1 VPFARPDGHQRI
13 KVCRRAPSWC
23 LMGHVD
29 PDWSEQE
36 RRLVE
41 KAQRALTALSL
52 GDDAEALGEVA
63 PSAAEPQARA
73 DETKA
78 LMLLLFGECSAMV
91 STLGDGGSAPV
102 KVQVFDEDGEEV
114 SIDQA
119 DPPVRTAVR
128 TLLAEVHGNTEAA
141 QEQVEIALANA
152 APDEVDS
159 LVLQALRWTIRL
171 SVECLDRDLPVAPW
185 ISEAVSD

>member
-1 VPFARPDGHQRI
+1 MLVFDRQVQPDRSG
-13 KVCRRAPSWC
+13 
-23 LMGHVD
+23 G
-29 PDWSEQE
+29 EQ

-41 KAQRALTALSL
+41 KAKRALVAMRL
-52 GDDAEALGEVA
+52 GADEEALDQVA
-63 PSAAEPQARA
+63 PSSSDQADRS
-73 DETKA
+73 DETRQ
-78 LMLLLFGECSAMV
+78 LMLLLFGECSSMV
-91 STLGDGGSAPV
+91 ATLGDGGSAPV

-141 QEQVEIALANA
+141 EEQVEIALASA

-171 SVECLDRDLPVAPW
+171 SAECLERDLPVTDW
-185 ISEAVSD
+185 ISDALSE

>member
-1 VPFARPDGHQRI
+1 MPVLVFDRHVTPDR
-13 KVCRRAPSWC
+13 
-23 LMGHVD
+23 
-29 PDWSEQE
+29 SEDEQ
-36 RRLVE
+36 RLVE
-41 KAQRALTALSL
+41 KAQRALVAISL
-52 GDDAEALGEVA
+52 GEDAEALDEVT
-63 PSAAEPQARA
+63 PSSEEPKERS

-78 LMLLLFGECSAMV
+78 LMLLLLGECSTMV
-91 STLGDGGSAPV
+91 STLGDGGTAPV

-128 TLLAEVHGNTEAA
+128 TLLAEVHGNTAAA

-152 APDEVDS
+152 APNEVDS

-171 SVECLDRDLPVAPW
+171 SVECLERDLPVADW
-185 ISEAVSD
+185 ISDAVAG

>member
-1 VPFARPDGHQRI
+1 MTPDR
-13 KVCRRAPSWC
+13 
-23 LMGHVD
+23 
-29 PDWSEQE
+29 SEDEQ
-36 RRLVE
+36 RLVE
-41 KAQRALTALSL
+41 KAQRALVAISL
-52 GDDAEALGEVA
+52 GEDAEALDEVT
-63 PSAAEPQARA
+63 PSSEEPKERS

-78 LMLLLFGECSAMV
+78 LMLLLFGECSTMV
-91 STLGDGGSAPV
+91 STLGDGGTAPV

-128 TLLAEVHGNTEAA
+128 TLLAEVHGNTAAA

-152 APDEVDS
+152 APNEVDS

-171 SVECLDRDLPVAPW
+171 SVECLERDLPVADW
-185 ISEAVSD
+185 ISDAVEG

>member
-1 VPFARPDGHQRI
+1 MEPDRS
-13 KVCRRAPSWC
+13 K
-23 LMGHVD
+23 D
-29 PDWSEQE
+29 E

-41 KAQRALTALSL
+41 KAQRALVAMQL
-52 GDDAEALGEVA
+52 GEDEEALDQVA
-63 PSAAEPQARA
+63 PSATEHEDRSAETR
-73 DETKA
+73 E
-78 LMLLLFGECSAMV
+78 LMLMLFGECSAMV
-91 STLGDGGSAPV
+91 ATLGDGGSAPV

-141 QEQVEIALANA
+141 EEQVEIALASA
-152 APDEVDS
+152 APEEVAS

-171 SVECLDRDLPVAPW
+171 STECLERDLPVTEW
-185 ISEAVSD
+185 ISEALKD

>member
-1 VPFARPDGHQRI
+1 
-13 KVCRRAPSWC
+13 
-23 LMGHVD
+23 MD
-29 PDWSEQE
+29 PDRSEHE
-36 RRLVE
+36 RQLVE
-41 KAQRALTALSL
+41 KAQRALVAISL
-52 GDDAEALGEVA
+52 GEDAEALGHLA
-63 PSAAEPQARA
+63 PSSAEPQERS

-128 TLLAEVHGNTEAA
+128 TLLAEVHGNTAAA

-171 SVECLDRDLPVAPW
+171 SVECLDRDLPVATW
-185 ISEAVSD
+185 ISDAVAE

>member
-1 VPFARPDGHQRI
+1 MTPDR
-13 KVCRRAPSWC
+13 
-23 LMGHVD
+23 
-29 PDWSEQE
+29 SEDEQ
-36 RRLVE
+36 RLVE
-41 KAQRALTALSL
+41 KAQRALVAISL
-52 GDDAEALGEVA
+52 GEDAEALEELT
-63 PSAAEPQARA
+63 PSSEEPQQRS

-91 STLGDGGSAPV
+91 STLGDGGTAPV

-128 TLLAEVHGNTEAA
+128 TLLAEVHGNTAA
-141 QEQVEIALANA
+141 AREQVEIALANA

-171 SVECLDRDLPVAPW
+171 SVECLDRDLPVAEW
-185 ISEAVSD
+185 ISDAVTG

>member
-1 VPFARPDGHQRI
+1 MGDVQPDRNE
-13 KVCRRAPSWC
+13 
-23 LMGHVD
+23 D
-29 PDWSEQE
+29 EQ
-36 RRLVE
+36 RLVE
-41 KAQRALTALSL
+41 KAQRALVAISL

-63 PSAAEPQARA
+63 PSAAEPEAQSA
-73 DETKA
+73 ETRA
-78 LMLLLFGECSAMV
+78 LMMLLFGECSAMV

-141 QEQVEIALANA
+141 EEQVEIALANA
-152 APDEVDS
+152 APGEVDS

-171 SVECLDRDLPVAPW
+171 SVECLERDLPVAAW
-185 ISEAVSD
+185 ISDAVAG

>member
-1 VPFARPDGHQRI
+1 MQSDRSGEER
-13 KVCRRAPSWC
+13 
-23 LMGHVD
+23 
-29 PDWSEQE
+29 

-41 KAQRALTALSL
+41 KAQRALVAMQL
-52 GDDAEALGEVA
+52 GEDEEALEQVA
-63 PSAAEPQARA
+63 PTGVDEPDRSA
-73 DETKA
+73 ETRE
-78 LMLLLFGECSAMV
+78 LMMLLFGECSAMV

-102 KVQVFDEDGEEV
+102 KVQVFDEAGEEV

-171 SVECLDRDLPVAPW
+171 STECLERDLPVTAW
-185 ISEAVSD
+185 ISDALTD

>member
-1 VPFARPDGHQRI
+1 MTPDR
-13 KVCRRAPSWC
+13 
-23 LMGHVD
+23 
-29 PDWSEQE
+29 SEDEQ
-36 RRLVE
+36 RLVE
-41 KAQRALTALSL
+41 KAQRALVAISL
-52 GDDAEALGEVA
+52 GEDAEALEQLT
-63 PSAAEPQARA
+63 PSSEEPQQRS

-91 STLGDGGSAPV
+91 STLGDGGTAPV

-128 TLLAEVHGNTEAA
+128 TLLAEVHGNTAAA
-141 QEQVEIALANA
+141 QEQVEIALASA

-171 SVECLDRDLPVAPW
+171 SVECLDRDLPVADW
-185 ISEAVSD
+185 ISDAVTG

>member
-1 VPFARPDGHQRI
+1 MQ
-13 KVCRRAPSWC
+13 
-23 LMGHVD
+23 
-29 PDWSEQE
+29 
-36 RRLVE
+36 
-41 KAQRALTALSL
+41 KAQRALVAISL
-52 GDDAEALGEVA
+52 GEDAEALDQVA
-63 PSAAEPQARA
+63 PSSTEPQARS

-128 TLLAEVHGNTEAA
+128 TLLAEVHGNTAAA
-141 QEQVEIALANA
+141 QEQVEIALSSAMSSTCA
-152 APDEVDS
+152 TCIA
-159 LVLQALRWTIRL
+159 
-171 SVECLDRDLPVAPW
+171 
-185 ISEAVSD
+185 

>member
-1 VPFARPDGHQRI
+1 MLVFDRHVQPDR
-13 KVCRRAPSWC
+13 
-23 LMGHVD
+23 
-29 PDWSEQE
+29 SEDE

-41 KAQRALTALSL
+41 KAQRALVAISL
-52 GDDAEALGEVA
+52 GDDAEALDEVA
-63 PSAAEPQARA
+63 PSAVEPQERSA
-73 DETKA
+73 ETRE
-78 LMLLLFGECSAMV
+78 LMMLLFGECSAMV

-141 QEQVEIALANA
+141 EEQVEIALANA

-171 SVECLDRDLPVAPW
+171 SVECLERDLPVAAW
-185 ISEAVSD
+185 ISDAVAD

>member
-1 VPFARPDGHQRI
+1 MQSDR
-13 KVCRRAPSWC
+13 
-23 LMGHVD
+23 
-29 PDWSEQE
+29 SEDE
-36 RRLVE
+36 LRLVE
-41 KAQRALTALSL
+41 KAQRALVAISL
-52 GDDAEALGEVA
+52 GADAEALDEVA
-63 PSAAEPQARA
+63 PTAAEAQERSA
-73 DETKA
+73 ETKE
-78 LMLLLFGECSAMV
+78 LMLLLFGECSTMV

-171 SVECLDRDLPVAPW
+171 SAECLDRDLPVPDW
-185 ISEAVSD
+185 INEAVADED